1 MKKLKVYINETFEEE
16 KALVDL
22 ATMETLEKGDYYHN
36 KIDTRIEGLLKG
48 LQIAGVHYNVTEETI
63 NPEHPMFDKL
73 GFYEDC

>member
-22 ATMETLEKGDYYHN
+22 ATMETLVKGDYYHD
-36 KIDTRIEGLLKG
+36 KIDVKVEGLLKG
-48 LQIAGVHYNVTEETI
+48 FELAGIDYQVSEEII
-63 NPEHPMFDKL
+63 NPKHLMFDKL